1 MAAGSKCVVS
11 IDATNYPARV
21 IFSNSNYLGF
31 EFKDEFDGTDYE
43 MDDVI
48 TVEAGD
54 FKNLTIYN
62 AAESG
67 PITFYIS
74 FSGATALISSAVVM
88 AALSFLTF

>member
-1 MAAGSKCVVS
+1 MAAGSKCDVT
-11 IDATNYPARV
+11 IDATLSVARV

-31 EFKDEFDGTDYE
+31 EFGNEIEGDWE

-48 TVEAGD
+48 TVESGI
-54 FKNLTIYN
+54 KNLTIYN

-74 FSGATALISSAVVM
+74 FSGATALISSAVGI
-88 AALSFLTF
+88 AALSLLTF